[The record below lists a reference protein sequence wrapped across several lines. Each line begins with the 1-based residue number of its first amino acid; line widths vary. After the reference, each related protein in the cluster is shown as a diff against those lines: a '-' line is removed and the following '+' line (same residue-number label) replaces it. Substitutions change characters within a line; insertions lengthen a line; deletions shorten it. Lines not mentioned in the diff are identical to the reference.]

1 MSKDPSLD
9 SSTAEDVA
17 SNSVTLGSAAF
28 VAAAIA
34 FLVGGSLVI
43 WADPPPSTAPVLGM
57 VVHGLWALAIGLL
70 AIGAVTLTWG
80 IHALRTELSSVL
92 GTGALGL
99 GVVVGVQWVTWA
111 YVDVRAARHEEYE
124 LALETVIV
132 PFGAGHVLM
141 YGVFLG
147 AGIAFLGRGLA
158 RSHYSHRYVG
168 RAGVAVGVLTVLAVS
183 ISMLTA
189 LEGGSDGHWLYNVAT
204 LLLPVCYL
212 WSGAVGL
219 DLYRRS

>member
-1 MSKDPSLD
+1 MPSEA
-9 SSTAEDVA
+9 SPTPSMAEDIA
-17 SNSVTLGSAAF
+17 STSGTLGSAAF

-34 FLVGGSLVI
+34 FLTGGSLVI

-70 AIGAVTLTWG
+70 AIGAMTLTWG
-80 IHALRTELSSVL
+80 INALRTELSSAL

-111 YVDVRAARHEEYE
+111 YVDVRSAEHDEYE

-147 AGIAFLGRGLA
+147 VGVTFFAWGITRTGFTRPAV
-158 RSHYSHRYVG
+158 SW
-168 RAGVAVGVLTVLAVS
+168 AGVVVGTLTVLTVTVS
-183 ISMLTA
+183 LVGA
-189 LEGGSDGHWLYNVAT
+189 LEGGSDGHWVYNVAT

-212 WSGAVGL
+212 WAGVVGISVYSGT
-219 DLYRRS
+219 